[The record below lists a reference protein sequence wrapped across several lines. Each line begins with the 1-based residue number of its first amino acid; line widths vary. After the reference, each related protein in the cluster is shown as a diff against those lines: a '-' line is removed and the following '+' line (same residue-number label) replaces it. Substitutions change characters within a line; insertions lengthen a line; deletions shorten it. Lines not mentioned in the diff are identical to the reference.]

1 MKTKIVVQKVSAQ
14 EGVSKNTGKPY
25 TKYGVQDANGVWY
38 NSFQPIQGVEGGEY
52 EIEFEE
58 GKFGNDLKSMIAV
71 SQTENQTAS
80 KNRQSSIV
88 RQSSWKTSSEAV
100 RLHLEFNKPLTEVLD
115 LMSEAA
121 DYIQNDVENQEMPF

>member
-71 SQTENQTAS
+71 SQTENQTAN
-80 KNRQSSIV
+80 KNRNGSIV
-88 RQSSWKTSSEAV
+88 RQHSQEMAL
-100 RLHLEFNKPLTEVLD
+100 RYLIGQGKPFALD
-115 LMSEAA
+115 DVKEMTDWFVE
-121 DYIQNDVENQEMPF
+121 DVENTEIPF